1 MPIVATAPGRAG
13 ILGNPT
19 DGYGGSV
26 ISCSLEQRARVALL
40 PADRLEVAIGG
51 ESIRLR
57 ELGDFR
63 LQKDRF
69 NVARAV
75 LRFFRLYDVPLRIE
89 VTTEIPIQAGLAGST
104 AILTAMVAALC
115 HWAKYPPWG
124 KHYLAEIVRAI
135 ELNYLEIQCGY
146 QDQYMSV
153 FGGLNYMD
161 FRDKHYY
168 RHLRGET
175 YATVESL
182 AACVPRL
189 PLLVAHT
196 GRRRVSGHVLKPVRE
211 RWEEGDREVVEG
223 YRRIAALA
231 RQGKR
236 ALLDGHWNVLA
247 RLMNENHRIQQRLGA
262 SGEENDRFIE
272 LALSHGALAAKL
284 AGAGGGGTIL
294 ALLDPDDDPER
305 LTAVFRQ
312 HGAAEVFAPKP
323 SPGVRLE
330 CGELEKVGQAPPDG
344 GRLHASGTA

>member
-1 MPIVATAPGRAG
+1 MPIVASAPGRAG

-26 ISCSLEQRARVALL
+26 LSCSLEQRARVALH
-40 PADRLEVAIGG
+40 PSDGLEVAIG
-51 ESIRLR
+51 EETVRLR
-57 ELGDFR
+57 GTPDFQ
-63 LQKDRF
+63 LKKDRF
-69 NVARAV
+69 DVARAV
-75 LRFFRLYDVPLRIE
+75 LRFFRLYDLPLRIE
-89 VTTEIPIQAGLAGST
+89 VSTTIPIQAGLAGST
-104 AILTAMVAALC
+104 AILTAMVTALR
-115 HWAKYPPWG
+115 HWLEQPPWE

-161 FRDKHYY
+161 FRGKEHY
-168 RHLRGET
+168 RHLRGESYGT
-175 YATVESL
+175 IENLDAY
-182 AACVPRL
+182 VPRL
-189 PLLVAHT
+189 PLLIAHT
-196 GRRRVSGHVLKPVRE
+196 GRRRVSGQVLRPVRE

-223 YRRIAALA
+223 YRRIAELA

-236 ALLDGHWNVLA
+236 ALLEGNWNLLA

-272 LALSHGALAAKL
+272 LALAEGALAAKL

-294 ALLDPDDDPER
+294 ALLDPDDDPAR
-305 LTAVFRQ
+305 LGVALRHQ
-312 HGAAEVFAPKP
+312 GAAEVITPKP

-330 CGELEKVGQAPPDG
+330 CGEEEGSGVGDRGSG
-344 GRLHASGTA
+344 GRD